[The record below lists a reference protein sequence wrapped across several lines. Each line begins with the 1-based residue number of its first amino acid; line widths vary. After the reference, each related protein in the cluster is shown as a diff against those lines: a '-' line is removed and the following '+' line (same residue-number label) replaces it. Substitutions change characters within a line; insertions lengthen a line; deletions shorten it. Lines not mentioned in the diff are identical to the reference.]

1 MSKVLTKAQS
11 AKLAKLTRA
20 HVEATD
26 AIADIPGP
34 GSFNTKFGQATAEQR
49 ANHAASHRLG
59 HRQREAVGEA
69 FYTHP
74 DIPNRAF
81 PSRRAA
87 AEAGVALS
95 A

>member
-1 MSKVLTKAQS
+1 MATELTNYEAALKAEAKRVLRGFQPYTS
-11 AKLAKLTRA
+11 
-20 HVEATD
+20 
-26 AIADIPGP
+26 
-34 GSFNTKFGQATAEQR
+34 EQR